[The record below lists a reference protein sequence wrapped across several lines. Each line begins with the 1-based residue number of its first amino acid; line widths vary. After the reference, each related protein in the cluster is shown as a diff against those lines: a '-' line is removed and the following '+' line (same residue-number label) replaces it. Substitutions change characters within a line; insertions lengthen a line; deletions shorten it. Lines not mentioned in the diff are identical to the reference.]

1 MTFGPFDIAENAL
14 SNFRFFTAYVDGDWQ
29 VQQNT
34 IEISTDGGNTWAV
47 VDSSDGYEILDQWVP
62 TGIDISRYAG
72 ETIHVSFNYQC
83 LLRLHRGM
91 VS

>member
-1 MTFGPFDIAENAL
+1 MGFL
-14 SNFRFFTAYVDGDWQ
+14 QSYVDGDWQ

-47 VDSSDGYEILDQWVP
+47 VDSSDAYEILDQWVP

-72 ETIHVSFNYQC
+72 ETIHVSFNYQ
-83 LLRLHRGM
+83 
-91 VS
+91 